1 MKSSKF
7 RSLAAAAFV
16 VVFLFAGGLYA
27 QEKIVWHDIA
37 KFGIEGKG
45 WKDTAHLYD
54 RLPAKAERTV
64 RPEVWNLSQ
73 KSAGLSVR
81 FVTDAQTI
89 SVRWSLRGAAL
100 DLPNLPAA
108 AMSGVD
114 LYVREGTKWRWA
126 GAARPD
132 KQNGNERKIV
142 ENMMPGRREF
152 RLYLPLYNGTE
163 RAEIGVPEGAAV
175 AAAPASPQKLKPV
188 VIYGTS
194 IVQGASASRPGMAYP
209 AILERRLNRP
219 FVNLGFSGN
228 GKMEAELAE
237 LLAEIDAAVYV
248 IDCLPNLSTGEE
260 AEQRAVSL
268 VEILRKTRPNTP
280 IVLVE
285 NVNYPDLFID
295 QAKRKKIADKNA
307 GLQRAYLRL
316 RESRVRNLHYISA
329 DRLLPLDGEGTI
341 DGVHPNDHG
350 FMHMADAIGP
360 VLRRVLTGPQA
371 PRRQR

>member
-7 RSLAAAAFV
+7 RLAAAMMFI
-16 VVFLFAGGLYA
+16 VFLLFAGSLHA
-27 QEKIVWHDIA
+27 QEKMVWHDIA

-54 RLPAKAERTV
+54 RLPAKAQRTV

-81 FVTDAQTI
+81 FVTDATTI
-89 SVRWSLRGAAL
+89 SVKWSLRTASL
-100 DLPNLPAA
+100 DLPNMAA
-108 AMSGVD
+108 AGMSGID
-114 LYVREGTKWRWA
+114 LYVKEGTQWRWA

-142 ENMMPGRREF
+142 ENMAPGRREF

-163 RAEIGVPEGAAV
+163 KAEIGVPEGSTV
-175 AAAPASPQKLKPV
+175 QSAPAYPAGLKPV

-228 GKMEAELAE
+228 GKMEAEVAE
-237 LLAEIDAAVYV
+237 LLTEIDAAVYV

-260 AEQRAVSL
+260 AETRAVQV
-268 VEILRKTRPNTP
+268 VEILRRARPNTP

-285 NVNYPDLFID
+285 NLLYPDLFID
-295 QAKRKKIADKNA
+295 QSKRKKIADKNA
-307 GLQRAYLRL
+307 GLLRAYR
-316 RESRVRNLHYISA
+316 RMQAARVRNIHYIA
-329 DRLLPLDGEGTI
+329 AERLLPADSEGTI

-350 FMHMADAIGP
+350 FMQMADVIGP
-360 VLRRVLTGPQA
+360 VLRRA
-371 PRRQR
+371 IR

>member
-1 MKSSKF
+1 MNILLQLYMKSSKF
-7 RSLAAAAFV
+7 RLAAAMMFI
-16 VVFLFAGGLYA
+16 VFLLFAGSLHA
-27 QEKIVWHDIA
+27 QEKMVWHDIA

-54 RLPAKAERTV
+54 RLPAKAQRTV

-81 FVTDAQTI
+81 FVTDATTI
-89 SVRWSLRGAAL
+89 SVKWSLRTASL
-100 DLPNLPAA
+100 DLPNMAA
-108 AMSGVD
+108 AGMSGID
-114 LYVREGTKWRWA
+114 LYVKEGTQWRWA

-142 ENMMPGRREF
+142 ENMAPGRREF

-163 RAEIGVPEGAAV
+163 KAEIGVPEGSTV
-175 AAAPASPQKLKPV
+175 QSAPAYPAGLKPV

-228 GKMEAELAE
+228 GKMEAEVAE
-237 LLAEIDAAVYV
+237 LLTEIDAAVYV

-260 AEQRAVSL
+260 AETRAVQV
-268 VEILRKTRPNTP
+268 VEILRRARPNTP

-285 NVNYPDLFID
+285 NLLYPDLFID
-295 QAKRKKIADKNA
+295 QSKRKKIADKNA
-307 GLQRAYLRL
+307 GLLRAYR
-316 RESRVRNLHYISA
+316 RMQAARVRNIHYIA
-329 DRLLPLDGEGTI
+329 AERLLPADSEGTI

-350 FMHMADAIGP
+350 FMQMADVIGP
-360 VLRRVLTGPQA
+360 VLRRA
-371 PRRQR
+371 IR